1 MTLHK
6 LKQLLQHTLTHAE
19 ESVAVAEHKIEDARA
34 ELQEA
39 QLLMKQIKWVQGEED
54 ATHN

>member
-1 MTLHK
+1 MTLK
-6 LKQLLQHTLTHAE
+6 SLKTLLQYTLTHAE
-19 ESVAVAEHKIEDARA
+19 ESVAMAEHKIEDARA

-39 QLLMKQIKWVQGEED
+39 QLLMKQIKWVQEEED